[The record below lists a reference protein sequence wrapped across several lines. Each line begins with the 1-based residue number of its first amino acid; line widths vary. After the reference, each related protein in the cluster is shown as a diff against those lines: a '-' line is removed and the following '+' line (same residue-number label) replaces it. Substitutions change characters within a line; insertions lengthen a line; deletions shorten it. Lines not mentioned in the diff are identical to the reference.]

1 MGAGATDGV
10 TIDLK
15 NLNHYTVVPPET
27 ADSSLKRK
35 EVLSGKHNFEQQLK
49 TGASMVD
56 KKLEI
61 FNSTS
66 LLKKVPKVVL
76 KMDASLTGWGA
87 VLQGKSTGGT

>member
-1 MGAGATDGV
+1 
-10 TIDLK
+10 
-15 NLNHYTVVPPET
+15 
-27 ADSSLKRK
+27 
-35 EVLSGKHNFEQQLK
+35 
-49 TGASMVD
+49 MVD

-76 KMDASLTGWGA
+76 KADTSLTGWGA